1 MSSKTKKQHLIAR
14 LLLAAVGLS
23 LVVAGSYFLYT
34 SLTVKKVIIQ
44 APSAVAQASTKKTT
58 EQEKQE
64 YTVPAAHPRRLIVN
78 KLGINAII
86 LPVGAVRGTM
96 DAPASAWDV
105 GWYNESAKPGSGT
118 GAMLLD
124 GHVNDALGSSGVF
137 ANLQSLEE
145 GDELQVERG
154 DKQILTYAI
163 KKIQAVPLAD
173 VDMKAMLASIE
184 DGKEGLNLIT
194 CGGRYNY
201 QTKTYD
207 HRVLVFASR
216 KG

>member
-1 MSSKTKKQHLIAR
+1 MPSKTKKQNLIAR

-23 LVVAGSYFLYT
+23 LTAAGSYFLYI
-34 SLTVKKVIIQ
+34 SLTAKKVVIQ
-44 APSAVAQASTKKTT
+44 APNATAQASIKKTT
-58 EQEKQE
+58 EREKQE
-64 YTVPAAHPRRLIVN
+64 YTVPAAHPRRLIIR

-86 LPVGAVRGTM
+86 LPVGAIRGAM

-124 GHVNDALGSSGVF
+124 GHVNDALGSPGVF
-137 ANLQSLEE
+137 ANLQSLTE
-145 GDELQVERG
+145 GDELQIERG
-154 DKQILTYAI
+154 DKQIFAYAI
-163 KKIQAVPLAD
+163 KKIQAVPIAD
-173 VDMKAMLASIE
+173 VDMKALLASIE
-184 DGKEGLNLIT
+184 DGEEGLNLIT

-207 HRVLVFASR
+207 HRVLVFATR